1 MYHKSLKRN
10 MGLSVL
16 ILVLVSLSIGYA
28 IISSNL
34 ELNGNAKIAN
44 MAWQVYFDN
53 VKVTDGSTGL
63 SVPTLSADKTSVS
76 FTTSFTK
83 PTDYYDFTLDLI
95 NAGTIAAKVDSV
107 VLSGLTAEQD
117 VYANYRVTYVGGGEI
132 SAGDTLNPGETREIR
147 VRLEMDPDVD
157 GSLLPSTDATLALS
171 ARINFVQGEEVKYL
185 MDVIKKEA
193 VLDSIASTYVTSS
206 SGIDFSAVSSDTNGK
221 GVYTLTSSASDKYP
235 IYYYR
240 GAVENNNVIFGGFC
254 WKMVRTTET
263 GGIKLIYNGTPTD
276 GTCVATGAD
285 TTIGTAS
292 MNAGYQE
299 RYMYSDPFVFEI
311 GNQDMSKAKG
321 MVFGKSVTYN
331 NGVYTLQDTITLSDD
346 YQNEFTAG
354 YRYTCV
360 SETVTSCATVRYYN
374 QKNSRFLFSVEFS
387 GGITIDD
394 VIANFTYKSTN
405 DADSALKKSI
415 DTWYKNQITN
425 YNNSFEDAV
434 WCVDSSIV
442 NTGSSIGSERWGT
455 SSFNLSTYTR
465 VKAKTPSLVCA
476 NNSDQ
481 LTVYKENG
489 NGDLT
494 YPVAQITVD
503 EAMLAGFT
511 GVGSTDSFL
520 YNNYQY
526 FTLSPIYI
534 GPHQIGPS
542 HFGSTYTLSSN
553 IQGSIY
559 TNDGSHYISTFGLR
573 PMVSLKVGTTYI
585 SGTGTSSDPY
595 II

>member
-292 MNAGYQE
+292 MNEAYKQ
-299 RYMYSDPFVFEI
+299 RYMYSDPFIFGLTG
-311 GNQDMSKAKG
+311 GNNISDAKG
-321 MVFGKSVTYN
+321 MVFGKSVTYV
-331 NGVYTLQDTITLSDD
+331 NGVYTLQDTITFSDD
-346 YQNEFTAG
+346 CENEFSAG

-360 SETVTSCATVRYYN
+360 SETATSCSTVRYYN
-374 QKNSRFLFSVEFS
+374 RNGGIKQIAVSLS
-387 GGITIDD
+387 GGIGIDD

-415 DTWYKNQITN
+415 DTWYKDQITN
-425 YNNSFEDAV
+425 YSNSFEDAV

-442 NTGSSIGSERWGT
+442 NAGSSIEKGNWGT

-503 EAMLAGFT
+503 EAMLAGLSGESVTDNFLNT
-511 GVGSTDSFL
+511 GDT
-520 YNNYQY
+520 Y
-526 FTLSPIYI
+526 FTLSPKAISSQQTGPNNFGENYTIGTGKIY
-534 GPHQIGPS
+534 
-542 HFGSTYTLSSN
+542 SSSSFN
-553 IQGSIY
+553 
-559 TNDGSHYISTFGLR
+559 TKVLFGLR
-573 PMVSLKVGTTYI
+573 PMVSLKVGTTYT